1 MRTLKEM
8 FLDPIL
14 SIKDALENLSPA
26 KQITPEMI
34 ALRNTSDMDLLFQ
47 LWNGNGEDLSMF
59 TAGFLSLV
67 GEQGLKRSLED
78 ALAAYGAAQEIS
90 KETQKNAFLVKTT
103 HFKIVVLLERERS
116 GKIKGLFI
124 RPALYQ
130 VEDLDECL
138 SLMQEIAGTSSLLI
152 RKDGVEYFSK
162 NADQPLAIGPAYKLF
177 VMQELVRRVKSG
189 ELKWNQKVRLEK
201 DLESHPVSNLYAKMS
216 GGLVTLQVLAQH
228 MMAASDNSAADVVL
242 NLIGTKALETREER
256 TPFLTSRQFY
266 QLKADRA
273 LADKYGQADVAKRR
287 KILEKIEERPLPAIE
302 DVADPYLTGVEWYAS
317 AEELCDVIGEIADD
331 KAMQFNPGLAEKT
344 DWQRIAFKAGSEI
357 GVLNFTYDL
366 KGLNGTHW
374 QVALTWNHDDI
385 LPEGKLLGLTNA
397 LLQELKKL

>member
-14 SIKDALENLSPA
+14 SLKDALENLSPA
-26 KQITPEMI
+26 KRITPEMI
-34 ALRNTSDMDLLFQ
+34 ALRNTSDMDLLFL
-47 LWNGNGEDLSMF
+47 LWNGNGDDLSMF
-59 TAGFLSLV
+59 STGFLSLV
-67 GEQGLKRSLED
+67 GEQGLRRSLED

-90 KETQKNAFLVKTT
+90 KETQKNAYLVKTT

-124 RPALYQ
+124 KPALYQ
-130 VEDLDECL
+130 VENLDECL
-138 SLMQEIAGTSSLLI
+138 SLMQEIVGTSSLLI
-152 RKDGVEYFSK
+152 RKDGVEFFSK

-201 DLESHPVSNLYAKMS
+201 DLESHPVSSLYAKMS
-216 GGLVTLQVLAQH
+216 GGLVTLQVVAQH
-228 MMAASDNSAADVVL
+228 MMAASDNSATDVVL
-242 NLIGTKALETREER
+242 NLIGTKPLETREER

-266 QLKADRA
+266 QLKADRD
-273 LADKYGQADVAKRR
+273 LAEKYGQAGVAKRR
-287 KILEKIEERPLPAIE
+287 KILEKIEERSLPAIE
-302 DVADPYLTGVEWYAS
+302 EVADPYLSGVEWYAS

-374 QVALTWNHDDI
+374 QVAVTWNHEDI

>member
-26 KQITPEMI
+26 KRITPEMI

-130 VEDLDECL
+130 VENLDECL

-152 RKDGVEYFSK
+152 RKDGVEIFSK

-273 LADKYGQADVAKRR
+273 LADKYGQVDVAKRR

-317 AEELCDVIGEIADD
+317 AEELCDVIAEIADD

>member
-14 SIKDALENLSPA
+14 SLKDALENLSPA
-26 KQITPEMI
+26 KRITPEMI
-34 ALRNTSDMDLLFQ
+34 ALRNTSDMDLLFL
-47 LWNGNGEDLSMF
+47 LWNDNGDDLSMF
-59 TAGFLSLV
+59 STGFLSLV
-67 GEQGLKRSLED
+67 GEHGLKRSLED

-90 KETQKNAFLVKTT
+90 KETRKNAFLVKTT

-124 RPALYQ
+124 KPALYQ
-130 VEDLDECL
+130 VENVDECL
-138 SLMQEIAGTSSLLI
+138 SLMQEITGTSSLLI
-152 RKDGVEYFSK
+152 RKDGVEFFSK

-177 VMQELVRRVKSG
+177 VMQELVRRVKGG
-189 ELKWNQKVRLEK
+189 ELKWNQKIRLEK
-201 DLESHPVSNLYAKMS
+201 DLESHPVSSLYAKMS
-216 GGLVTLQVLAQH
+216 GGLVTLQVVAQH

-344 DWQRIAFKAGSEI
+344 DWQRVAFKAGSEI

>member
-14 SIKDALENLSPA
+14 SLKDALENLSPA
-26 KQITPEMI
+26 KRITPEMI

-47 LWNGNGEDLSMF
+47 VWNGNGDDLSMF
-59 TAGFLSLV
+59 STGFLSLV

-124 RPALYQ
+124 KPALYQ
-130 VEDLDECL
+130 VENLDECL
-138 SLMQEIAGTSSLLI
+138 SLMQEITGTSSLLI
-152 RKDGVEYFSK
+152 RKDGVEFFSK

-201 DLESHPVSNLYAKMS
+201 DLESHPVSSLYAKMS
-216 GGLVTLQVLAQH
+216 GGLVTLQVVAQH

-242 NLIGTKALETREER
+242 NLIGTKPLETREER

-266 QLKADRA
+266 QLKADRD
-273 LADKYGQADVAKRR
+273 LAEKYGQADVAKRR
-287 KILEKIEERPLPAIE
+287 KILEKIEERSLPAIE
-302 DVADPYLTGVEWYAS
+302 DVADPYLSGVEWYAS

-374 QVALTWNHDDI
+374 QVAVTWNHEDI

>member
-14 SIKDALENLSPA
+14 SLKDALENLSPA
-26 KQITPEMI
+26 KRITPEMI
-34 ALRNTSDMDLLFQ
+34 ALRNTSDMDLLFL
-47 LWNGNGEDLSMF
+47 LWNGNGDDLSMF
-59 TAGFLSLV
+59 STGFLSLV
-67 GEQGLKRSLED
+67 GEQGLRRSLED

-90 KETQKNAFLVKTT
+90 KKTQKNAFLVKTT

-124 RPALYQ
+124 KPALYQ
-130 VEDLDECL
+130 VENLDECL
-138 SLMQEIAGTSSLLI
+138 SLMQEIVGTSSLLI
-152 RKDGVEYFSK
+152 RKDGVEFFSK

-201 DLESHPVSNLYAKMS
+201 DLESHPVSSLYAKMS
-216 GGLVTLQVLAQH
+216 GGLVTLQVVAQH

-242 NLIGTKALETREER
+242 NLIGTKPLETREER

-266 QLKADRA
+266 QLKADRD
-273 LADKYGQADVAKRR
+273 LAEKYGQAGVAKRR
-287 KILEKIEERPLPAIE
+287 KILEKIEERSLPVIE
-302 DVADPYLTGVEWYAS
+302 DVADPYLSGVEWYAS

-374 QVALTWNHDDI
+374 QVAVTWNHEDI

>member
-34 ALRNTSDMDLLFQ
+34 SLRNTSDMDLLFQ

-103 HFKIVVLLERERS
+103 HFKIVVLLDRERS
-116 GKIKGLFI
+116 RKIKGLFV

-130 VEDLDECL
+130 VENLDECL

-152 RKDGVEYFSK
+152 RKDGVEIFSK

-228 MMAASDNSAADVVL
+228 TMAASDNSAADVVL

>member
-26 KQITPEMI
+26 KRITPEMI

-138 SLMQEIAGTSSLLI
+138 SLMQEIVGTSSLLI
-152 RKDGVEYFSK
+152 RKDGVEIFSK

-201 DLESHPVSNLYAKMS
+201 DLESHPVSSLYAKMS

-256 TPFLTSRQFY
+256 APFLTSRQFY

-366 KGLNGTHW
+366 IGLNGTHW

>member
-26 KQITPEMI
+26 KRITPEMI

-138 SLMQEIAGTSSLLI
+138 SLMQEIVGTSSLLI

-162 NADQPLAIGPAYKLF
+162 NADQSLAIGPAYKLF

-357 GVLNFTYDL
+357 GVLNFTYDI

>member
-14 SIKDALENLSPA
+14 SLKDALENLSPA
-26 KQITPEMI
+26 KRITPEMI
-34 ALRNTSDMDLLFQ
+34 ALRNTSDMDLLFL
-47 LWNGNGEDLSMF
+47 LWNGNGDDLSMF
-59 TAGFLSLV
+59 STGFLSLV

-124 RPALYQ
+124 KPALYQ
-130 VEDLDECL
+130 VENLDECL
-138 SLMQEIAGTSSLLI
+138 SLMQEMVGTSSLLI
-152 RKDGVEYFSK
+152 RKDGVEFFSK

-177 VMQELVRRVKSG
+177 VMQELVRRVKGG

-201 DLESHPVSNLYAKMS
+201 DLESHPVSSLYAKMS
-216 GGLVTLQVLAQH
+216 GGLVTLQVVAQH

-242 NLIGTKALETREER
+242 NLIGTKPLETQEER

-266 QLKADRA
+266 QLKADRD
-273 LADKYGQADVAKRR
+273 LAERYGQAGVAKRR
-287 KILEKIEERPLPAIE
+287 KILEKIEERSLPAIE
-302 DVADPYLTGVEWYAS
+302 DVADPYLSGVEWYAS

-366 KGLNGTHW
+366 KGLNGVHW
-374 QVALTWNHDDI
+374 QVAVTWNHEDI

>member
-14 SIKDALENLSPA
+14 SLKDALENLSPA
-26 KQITPEMI
+26 KRITPEMI
-34 ALRNTSDMDLLFQ
+34 ALRNTSDMDLLFL
-47 LWNGNGEDLSMF
+47 LWNGNGDDLSMF
-59 TAGFLSLV
+59 STGFLSLV

-90 KETQKNAFLVKTT
+90 KETQNNAFLVKTT

-124 RPALYQ
+124 KPALYQ
-130 VEDLDECL
+130 VENLDECL
-138 SLMQEIAGTSSLLI
+138 SLMQEMVGTSSLLI
-152 RKDGVEYFSK
+152 RKDGVEFFSK

-177 VMQELVRRVKSG
+177 VMQELVRRVKGG

-201 DLESHPVSNLYAKMS
+201 DLESHPVSSLYAKMS
-216 GGLVTLQVLAQH
+216 GGLVTLQVVAQH

-242 NLIGTKALETREER
+242 NLIGTKPLETREER

-266 QLKADRA
+266 QLKADRD
-273 LADKYGQADVAKRR
+273 LAERYGQAGVAKRR
-287 KILEKIEERPLPAIE
+287 KILEKIEERSLPAIE
-302 DVADPYLTGVEWYAS
+302 DVADPYLSGVEWYAS

-344 DWQRIAFKAGSEI
+344 DWRRIAFKAGSEI

-374 QVALTWNHDDI
+374 QVAVTWNHEDI

>member
-14 SIKDALENLSPA
+14 SLKDALENLSPA
-26 KQITPEMI
+26 KRITPEMI

-47 LWNGNGEDLSMF
+47 VWNGNGDDLSMF
-59 TAGFLSLV
+59 STGFLSLV
-67 GEQGLKRSLED
+67 GEQGLRRSLED

-90 KETQKNAFLVKTT
+90 KKTQKNAFLVKTT
-103 HFKIVVLLERERS
+103 HFKIVVLLEREKS

-124 RPALYQ
+124 KPALYQ
-130 VEDLDECL
+130 VENLDECL
-138 SLMQEIAGTSSLLI
+138 SLMQEIVGTSSLLI
-152 RKDGVEYFSK
+152 RKDGVEFFSK
-162 NADQPLAIGPAYKLF
+162 NADQPLAIGPVYKLF

-201 DLESHPVSNLYAKMS
+201 DLESHPVSSLYAKMS
-216 GGLVTLQVLAQH
+216 GGLVTLQVVAQH

-242 NLIGTKALETREER
+242 NLIGTKPLETREER

-266 QLKADRA
+266 QLKADRD
-273 LADKYGQADVAKRR
+273 LAEKYGQAGVAKRR
-287 KILEKIEERPLPAIE
+287 KILEKIEERSLPAIE
-302 DVADPYLTGVEWYAS
+302 DVADPYLSGVEWYAS

-366 KGLNGTHW
+366 KGLNGKHW
-374 QVALTWNHDDI
+374 QVAVTWNHEDI

>member
-1 MRTLKEM
+1 
-8 FLDPIL
+8 
-14 SIKDALENLSPA
+14 
-26 KQITPEMI
+26 
-34 ALRNTSDMDLLFQ
+34 
-47 LWNGNGEDLSMF
+47 
-59 TAGFLSLV
+59 
-67 GEQGLKRSLED
+67 
-78 ALAAYGAAQEIS
+78 
-90 KETQKNAFLVKTT
+90 
-103 HFKIVVLLERERS
+103 
-116 GKIKGLFI
+116 
-124 RPALYQ
+124 
-130 VEDLDECL
+130 
-138 SLMQEIAGTSSLLI
+138 MQENAGTSSLLI
-152 RKDGVEYFSK
+152 RKDSVEFFSK
-162 NADQPLAIGPAYKLF
+162 NADQSLAIGPAYKLF

-201 DLESHPVSNLYAKMS
+201 DLESHLVSNLYAKMS

-242 NLIGTKALETREER
+242 NLIGTKALETCEER

-317 AEELCDVIGEIADD
+317 AEELCNVIGEIADD